1 MTVQFRLTGPGG
13 SDWYLV
19 CDKGKATKFDG
30 LVEKPNCAMIVSAE
44 NWAKMQS
51 GELEKFKAWTDGL
64 LKIEGD
70 MSLLLQL
77 EDTISKF
84 TKGGG

>member
-1 MTVQFRLTGPGG
+1 
-13 SDWYLV
+13 
-19 CDKGKATKFDG
+19 
-30 LVEKPNCAMIVSAE
+30 
-44 NWAKMQS
+44 MQR
-51 GELEKFKAWTDGL
+51 GELEKMKAWTDGR

>member
-1 MTVQFRLTGPGG
+1 
-13 SDWYLV
+13 
-19 CDKGKATKFDG
+19 
-30 LVEKPNCAMIVSAE
+30 MIVSAAD
-44 NWAKMQS
+44 WAKMQS
-51 GELEKFKAWTDGL
+51 GELEKFKAWTDGK

-70 MSLLLQL
+70 MSLLMQL